1 MEPSH
6 QELQLQHQPI
16 TSYQLIKTGLDF
28 GHHLCYPK
36 VLNMIHPR
44 TKNQEAEAL
53 PKGTFELIKI

>member
-28 GHHLCYPK
+28 GLFPSSSLMLSQGTKYDSP
-36 VLNMIHPR
+36 
-44 TKNQEAEAL
+44 KNQES
-53 PKGTFELIKI
+53 GS